1 MKVGT
6 SSPSASSESN
16 CNLAILEEDALRAW
30 IPELKLGPDSEG
42 NGAQPP
48 IRDRDIVD
56 DLELAVRDADP
67 SSDLALLDATRLS
80 LGRWLRVHCA
90 QHERSLAVLS
100 DLKDPNCAP
109 FCSVAENEIWD
120 RSAELETLQSTMQDE
135 DAPLRSRCWAAIEL
149 GLLYEECDFEAD
161 RALESFQKALEF
173 IPDHFVALEL
183 AWRSADVAGDKN
195 LALELLSR
203 RMTLSKALKLPE
215 DPGLR
220 RSMGRLWS
228 TAAQVREHLDEVYE
242 LAPQDS
248 EVAQRRIAWA
258 FIEGQ
263 FSRLPELFLAMAQ
276 QEHDAPELKL
286 SALHL
291 TMLTAEHDAPL
302 DPHFVDQVFFAY
314 AQADSAPPSSRAGAQ
329 AMMRELA
336 EQNAREKLKLDP
348 ERSKRLQDAL
358 HSLADA
364 VDDPRDQALIHEQ
377 LARVRLSVL
386 RREKRTVLT
395 ANDCQPTLQSLQLC
409 ADRLPDLR
417 WNREATAEV
426 LTRVQNFPALAQ
438 HFENWASDTN
448 QAPERASLLLRA
460 GQIYEDDLG
469 EFALA
474 LECYRQAH
482 AEQPRDPH
490 CLRALGGC
498 YARSGQ
504 WSDAV
509 SVLHQQLDQSQ
520 DNDEREGCLRRIV
533 HIARYE
539 LEDADLALASLQ
551 QLNELRPEDLGA
563 LYLTAT
569 IARREDRIGV
579 LVDALERLLTVA
591 HDPRTQSAL
600 ASELAIVLDHRLDR
614 HEEAM
619 HWHSHALAA
628 TPDYAPS
635 RSELTRLKLQ
645 RGEYREALEQYLD
658 QGLESLSPELVFQA
672 LSVAEHMDA
681 DDPMRV
687 ELYAMAADQLS
698 PSPALHEKSAHL
710 LLAHDQADRAYTM
723 LERLPESSFA
733 PLASEQHYQLGC
745 VALKLVQ
752 SDSEHCAHWSKTTL
766 RHWQRCLELEP
777 EHYGALDGLYHLY
790 MEQGDL
796 QSLDALYAKIEDQVD
811 PISRVQ
817 ILAQRARMAAQDP
830 QAQPSAKALYEKA
843 LITHPQDS
851 VLRFELEQVLRV
863 NGSARSLFNNLVRQA
878 GEIQDAKLKSALAIY
893 AAETLLDAS
902 SGAELKTVGRL
913 VLSALKGDP
922 GNPHAVGLLEQVLN
936 LDASVLPIRAAVS
949 ARAVRA
955 QSDEERAIFFAESAE
970 LLEQGGYYRDAG
982 IAYRAAQELVEGTQL
997 LEQSIERVKQAASQ
1011 MQHGKSPSSRRVTTQ
1026 PMPTTD
1032 QQRAV
1037 HRAIEED
1044 DEIAAG
1050 RIVAQ
1055 LTTQLAQNP
1064 NQPDAIYLLVQLAS
1078 AHLQRATILRS
1089 LAQLFVRLTERGCR
1103 YRAGVLLGI
1112 HSEVPAQ
1119 GVSYL
1124 NAALIAK
1131 PDGLSAREALLG
1143 RFREMGQIDE
1153 QAETIRAL
1161 LSHPRF
1167 AEARKP
1173 ALQRELVYLLA
1184 DDNASGEE
1192 ALEHCAELLREHT
1205 HDTGLIQLYSKLL
1218 ERHDRNID
1226 AARALDPL
1234 LSHSPSPALVHAVR
1248 LRQAHLYAKRSDTMD
1263 SALKAVRE
1271 AVVARPEEPESLS
1284 LMLSLFGEAGRA
1296 RELDS
1301 MVETIRVATVQR
1313 MTHGEAMP
1321 HDLENL
1327 SRLLAGRN
1335 HPATRRVQ
1343 VLHEALTPEVLV
1355 PKSLRD
1361 TDHSSNP
1368 LFRDPNSRSRARAS
1382 EEPAALMEL
1391 VALIES
1397 VHPGLSYLLDDLG
1410 PASILPLPSS
1420 APVSHLGPLMHDL
1433 AKALK
1438 IDTPVLTASSGRTVS
1453 ALLIKTPPELRLAS
1467 RLWATGDLELSVGAL
1482 YVGVARY
1489 LSGAASLRSLSA
1501 PDLDLLLASAFDLAG
1516 VFHPLSAEA
1525 DERRL
1530 DQISKSLSEHFRSAD
1545 LRKLQK
1551 LCIALSEQEFPPGA
1565 ARSACLM
1572 SDLRLAVLLSKDPRT
1587 ILLAAA
1593 AFDGNIQGEAMLRI
1607 TESPTASALLGDF
1620 LSDDAMNRAEAP
1632 RLAG

>member
-1 MKVGT
+1 MSAAK
-6 SSPSASSESN
+6 SPSPAPSPPSS
-16 CNLAILEEDALRAW
+16 NLAILEEDALRAW
-30 IPELKLGPDSEG
+30 IPELKLGPDSDRRG
-42 NGAQPP
+42 IQPP

-56 DLELAVRDADP
+56 DLELALRQQDP
-67 SSDLALLDATRLS
+67 SADVALQDATRLS

-90 QHERSLAVLS
+90 QHQRSLSVLS
-100 DLKDPNCAP
+100 ELQDPNCAP

-120 RSAELETLQSTMQDE
+120 RSAELEILQATIQDE
-135 DAPLRSRCWAAIEL
+135 QAPLRSRCWAAIEL
-149 GLLYEECDFEAD
+149 GLLYEECDFEAKC
-161 RALESFQKALEF
+161 ALQSFQKALEL

-183 AWRSADVAGDKN
+183 AWRSADVAGDKS

-248 EVAQRRIAWA
+248 EVALRRIAWA

-263 FSRLPELFLAMAQ
+263 FHRLPELFLAMAQ
-276 QEHDAPELKL
+276 QEHETPELKL

-291 TMLTAEHDAPL
+291 TMLTAGHDAQL
-302 DPHFVDQVFFAY
+302 DPNFVDQVFAAY
-314 AQADSAPPSSRAGAQ
+314 DQADQSVPSLRAGAQ
-329 AMMRELA
+329 ALMRELA
-336 EQNAREKLKLDP
+336 ERSASQTTQLDP
-348 ERSKRLQDAL
+348 ERGKRLQAAL
-358 HSLADA
+358 QSLADGI
-364 VDDPRDQALIHEQ
+364 DDPRDQALIHEQ
-377 LARVRLSVL
+377 LARVRLSGL
-386 RREKRTVLT
+386 RRESRSVLT
-395 ANDCQPTLQSLQLC
+395 ASDCQPTLQSLQIC

-438 HFENWASDTN
+438 HFENWASDSN

-460 GQIYEDDLG
+460 GQIYEEDLG

-509 SVLHQQLDQSQ
+509 SVLHQQLEQAQ
-520 DNDEREGCLRRIV
+520 DKDEREGCLRRLV

-551 QLNELRPEDLGA
+551 QINELCPDDLGA

-579 LVDALERLLTVA
+579 LVDALERLLSLA
-591 HDPRTQSAL
+591 PDPLTQSAL
-600 ASELAIVLDHRLDR
+600 ASELATVLDHRLDR

-619 HWHSHALAA
+619 RWHSHALAA

-645 RGEYREALEQYLD
+645 RGEYSEALEQYLD
-658 QGLESLSPELVFQA
+658 QGLDSLTPEIIFQA
-672 LSVAEHMDA
+672 LAVADHMERDN
-681 DDPMRV
+681 PLRV
-687 ELYAMAADQLS
+687 ELYALAADQLS
-698 PSPALHEKSAHL
+698 PSPALHEKGAHL
-710 LLAHDQADRAYTM
+710 LLAHDQADRAYTL

-733 PLASEQHYQLGC
+733 PLASEQHYELGS

-752 SDSEHCAHWSKTTL
+752 RDREHREHWKKTTL

-790 MEQGDL
+790 IAQGDL
-796 QSLDALYAKIEDQVD
+796 ESLDKLYAKIEDQVD
-811 PISRVQ
+811 SISKVQ
-817 ILAQRARMAAQDP
+817 LLTQRARIAAQDQ

-843 LITHPQDS
+843 LISRPQDS

-863 NGSARSLFNNLVRQA
+863 HGSARSLFNNLVRQA

-982 IAYRAAQELVEGTQL
+982 IAYRAAQELVEGTTL
-997 LEQSIERVKQAASQ
+997 LETSIERVRQAASQ
-1011 MQHGKSPSSRRVTTQ
+1011 MQHGKSPASRRVTTQ

-1078 AHLQRATILRS
+1078 AHLQRASILRS

-1112 HSEVPAQ
+1112 HSEDPAQ

-1143 RFREMGQIDE
+1143 RFREMGQMDE
-1153 QAETIRAL
+1153 QADTIRAL

-1205 HDTGLIQLYSKLL
+1205 RDTGLIQLYSKLL
-1218 ERHDRNID
+1218 ERHERNID

-1234 LSHSPSPALVHAVR
+1234 LSHAPSQALVHAVR
-1248 LRQAHLYAKRSDTMD
+1248 LRQAHLYAKRPDTMD
-1263 SALKAVRE
+1263 SALRSVRAAVS
-1271 AVVARPEEPESLS
+1271 ARPEEPEGLE
-1284 LMLSLFGEAGRA
+1284 LLLSLFERAGRSD
-1296 RELDS
+1296 ELTS
-1301 MVETIRVATVQR
+1301 MVEAIRVATVQR
-1313 MTHGEAMP
+1313 MTHGQAMP
-1321 HDLENL
+1321 RDLDNL
-1327 SRLLAGRN
+1327 SRLLSGRS
-1335 HPATRRVQ
+1335 HPASRRVQ
-1343 VLHEALTPEVLV
+1343 VLHEALAPEVLV

-1361 TDHSSNP
+1361 TDHSNNP

-1391 VALIES
+1391 IALIET
-1397 VHPGLSYLLDDLG
+1397 VHPGLSYLLDDLS

-1433 AKALK
+1433 ARALK

-1453 ALLIKTPPELRLAS
+1453 ALLVKSPPELRIAS

-1501 PDLDLLLASAFDLAG
+1501 PDMDLLLAAAFDLAG

-1530 DQISKSLSEHFRSAD
+1530 DQMRRSLTEHFRSAD

-1572 SDLRLAVLLSKDPRT
+1572 SDLRLAVLLSKDPRS

-1593 AFDGNIQGEAMLRI
+1593 AFDGNTQGEAMLRI

-1632 RLAG
+1632 RIAS